1 MQNDTN
7 VAATFPLLAAAGDKV
22 MGAAGADVGRN
33 REEMRRRRLW
43 RFALFVG
50 IPALVLWLRIA
61 AGNPVNFFSVPDVD
75 WVVFMPVL
83 LIVALCLAMVLPY
96 AFSGRSPHI
105 LYRPEQINVRLN
117 DVVGIEPVKEEVIRS
132 INLFLAHRAFTDQM
146 GGTARRG
153 LLFEGDPGTGKTYT
167 AKAMA
172 AEAGVP
178 FLFVSGTSFQSM
190 FYGATARKIRSYF
203 KALRKAA
210 IQEGGAI
217 GFIEEIDAIG
227 ATRRGMAMT
236 AAPDLSKSVECCG
249 GVTALPSSYL
259 TMPAA
264 PVTNSFGS
272 GEGVSGVVNELLV
285 QMQSFDEPG
294 GMQKLHGKFIEA
306 VNLLLPAHRQLRK
319 PTPPH
324 ANVLVIA
331 ATNRADF
338 LDPALLRPGRF
349 DRALTFERPDQRGRR
364 LLVDHFLARKAHDE
378 QLDDEEYRDALAKV
392 THSYTPVMIEQL
404 LDEALVNAV
413 RRGDMRMTWKDIERA
428 RLSTTVG
435 VGQPVGYTAHEKR
448 LIATHEAGHAT
459 AAYLVAPT
467 RRLEVL
473 SIIKRRDA
481 LGMLAHGDAEEVYT
495 RSRSEMLQL
504 IQISLAGQCAEEIF
518 FGEVSTGPSGDL
530 LYATNV
536 AAQMVGAAGMAGT
549 LVSYAAVQGSAFSDT
564 NLVGRVLGDGQGR
577 ARVEELLQEQKV
589 LIKGRLEANQH
600 LVAALRDALL
610 DRDELVGREIKAVLD
625 AAGGPLPPS
634 TIDTAQINTAVD
646 SQAAV
651 IDLRDEVV
659 EQRPATVTD

>member
-1 MQNDTN
+1 MRNDTN
-7 VAATFPLLAAAGDKV
+7 VGISPLLAAAGNTV

-43 RFALFVG
+43 RFALFLGV
-50 IPALVLWLRIA
+50 PALVLWLRIA
-61 AGNPVNFFSVPDVD
+61 AGNPVNFFSFPDVD
-75 WVVFMPVL
+75 WIVFMPVL

-96 AFSGRSPHI
+96 AFSGRSPHMV
-105 LYRPEQINVRLN
+105 YRPEQIDVRLD

-210 IQEGGAI
+210 LQEGGAI

-227 ATRRGMAMT
+227 ATRRGMGMT
-236 AAPDLSKSVECCG
+236 AAPDLSKSIECCG
-249 GVTALPSSYL
+249 GVTSLPSSYL
-259 TMPAA
+259 TTPAA
-264 PVTNSFGS
+264 PVTNTFGT

-285 QMQSFDEPG
+285 QMQSFDEPS
-294 GMQKLHGKFIEA
+294 GMQKLRGRFIESI
-306 VNLLLPAHRQLRK
+306 NLLLPAHRQLPK

-364 LLVDHFLARKAHDE
+364 LLVDHFLGRKAHDE
-378 QLDDEEYRDALAKV
+378 QLDDDEYRDALAKV

-413 RRGDMRMTWKDIERA
+413 RRGDVRMTWKDIEQA

-435 VGQPVGYTAHEKR
+435 VGQPVGYTPHEKR

-459 AAYLVAPT
+459 AAYLVAPS

-495 RSRSEMLQL
+495 RSRTEMLQL

-518 FGEVSTGPSGDL
+518 FGDVSTGPSGDL

-549 LVSYAAVQGSAFSDT
+549 LVSYAAVQGNAFSDT
-564 NLVGRVLGDGQGR
+564 NFVGRVLGDSQGR

-589 LIKGRLEANQH
+589 HIKGRLEANQH

-610 DRDELVGREIKAVLD
+610 DRDELVGREIGAVLD
-625 AAGGPLPPS
+625 AAGGPLPAA
-634 TIDTAQINTAVD
+634 TIDTAAADTRAD
-646 SQAAV
+646 EAAAAV

-659 EQRPATVTD
+659 EQRH